1 MLAAPVGGVQEP
13 VTPGPPTPLHQTP
26 DRRSCHPL
34 PATTQLRMIPRRF
47 GEPGCTMTAFD
58 ARYFCA
64 MLADRFCKHV
74 AYNCVGEQHR
84 QDMMRQ
90 ALHEKECPFQPAL
103 PSRRS
108 YTGRRGLRDNDKG
121 RRYERLWVP
130 QRQSMPATHLP
141 S

>member
-1 MLAAPVGGVQEP
+1 
-13 VTPGPPTPLHQTP
+13 
-26 DRRSCHPL
+26 
-34 PATTQLRMIPRRF
+34 MIPRRF

-121 RRYERLWVP
+121 RRYERLWVALIGSRCLP
-130 QRQSMPATHLP
+130 RTYPAEAHALVP
-141 S
+141 YQIQ